1 MGNGHSSLR
10 TSELILLIISA
21 NGGKIDGKT
30 TIQKLTYFTKLKVP
44 LKDSPVFR
52 PHYYGPYSANVDF
65 ELDKLVAL
73 GFLEQST
80 RPTINQRMMYS
91 YKLTR
96 SGKSILTTLVA
107 KYGEQFDTISS
118 IVGTCR
124 KYSGLNPTSLSYA
137 AKVHYISKS
146 AVQPMSP
153 LELVD
158 EARDNGWE
166 IDERGIQ
173 RGLRILSGLKLVKQ
187 PISA

>member
-1 MGNGHSSLR
+1 MVA
-10 TSELILLIISA
+10 A

-30 TIQKLTYFTKLKVP
+30 TIQKLTYFSKPKIP
-44 LKDSPVFR
+44 LKDNPVFR
-52 PHYYGPYSANVDF
+52 PHYYGPYSADVDF

-73 GFLEQST
+73 RFLEQSA

-91 YKLTR
+91 YKLTK
-96 SGKSILTTLVA
+96 SGKSIVKTLVNG
-107 KYGEQFDTISS
+107 YPEQFDTISS

-124 KYSGLNPTSLSYA
+124 KSAGLNPTTLSYA

-146 AVQPMSP
+146 AMHP
-153 LELVD
+153 LSFNEVVE

-173 RGLRILSGLKLVKQ
+173 RGLRVLSGLKLVKQ

>member
-1 MGNGHSSLR
+1 M
-10 TSELILLIISA
+10 IAA

-30 TIQKLTYFTKLKVP
+30 TIQKLTYFSKLKVP
-44 LKDSPVFR
+44 LKEDPVFR

-73 GFLEQST
+73 GFLEQSS
-80 RPTINQRMMYS
+80 RPTINQRIMYS

-96 SGKSILTTLVA
+96 SGKSILSGLVGR
-107 KYGEQFDTISS
+107 YPEQFDTISS
-118 IVGTCR
+118 IVATCR

-137 AKVHYISKS
+137 AKVHYVSKS
-146 AVQPMSP
+146 AIQPMSSN
-153 LELVD
+153 EVAE